1 MIRILYLLI
10 VFMSLSLLTNAQR
23 NTKYLTGQ
31 NVQQSAKQESDSLSI
46 KLKLS
51 SPQKKSIDSLERIF
65 LEQRVALGT
74 QLTGE
79 QRITAISNI
88 QQEKTRQ
95 LQRILSTEQYRQYL
109 QLIEERK
116 KLVASKQ
123 RQLRERNKNQ

>member
-1 MIRILYLLI
+1 MILKI
-10 VFMSLSLLTNAQR
+10 SLSILFMCLTILTHAQR
-23 NTKYLTGQ
+23 STKHLTTQ

-74 QLTGE
+74 QLTAE
-79 QRITAISNI
+79 ERIAAISKI

-95 LQRILSTEQYRQYL
+95 LQRILSTDQYRQYL

-116 KLVASKQ
+116 KLVESKQ
-123 RQLRERNKNQ
+123 RQLRERNKN